1 MNPMMQQKIQQM
13 MGNPQFQAQ
22 YQQRLR
28 GLNPTQVLNQIRNN
42 PQAMNIPIVQ
52 NVIKNLDENNTDGLM
67 EIANNVFQEK
77 GQNFSDFEKNAKQ
90 YLGFN

>member
-1 MNPMMQQKIQQM
+1 MNQQMQQKLYQM

-28 GLNPTQVLNQIRNN
+28 GLNPTQILNQIRNN

-52 NVIKNLDENNTDGLM
+52 NVIKNLDESNTDGLM

-77 GQNFSDFEKNAKQ
+77 GQNFSEFEKNAKQ

>member
-22 YQQRLR
+22 YQQKLR

-77 GQNFSDFEKNAKQ
+77 GQNFSEFEKNAKQ

>member
-1 MNPMMQQKIQQM
+1 MNPMIQQKIQYM

-22 YQQRLR
+22 YQQKLR
-28 GLNPTQVLNQIRNN
+28 ALNPAQPLEKIRNDPEAMKN
-42 PQAMNIPIVQ
+42 PVAQSVMEKLSANDT
-52 NVIKNLDENNTDGLM
+52 NGLI

-77 GQNFSDFEKNAKQ
+77 GQNFSEFEKNAKQ

>member
-28 GLNPTQVLNQIRNN
+28 GLNPTQILNQIRNN
-42 PQAMNIPIVQ
+42 PQAMNIPVVQ

-77 GQNFSDFEKNAKQ
+77 GQNFSEFEKNAKQ

>member
-28 GLNPTQVLNQIRNN
+28 GLNTAQVLNQIRNN
-42 PQAMNIPIVQ
+42 PEAMNIPIVQ
-52 NVIKNLDENNTDGLM
+52 NVMDKLSTNDRAGLT
-67 EIANNVFQEK
+67 EIANNVFQQK
-77 GQNFSDFEKNAKQ
+77 GQNYSEFEKNAKQ

>member
-42 PQAMNIPIVQ
+42 PQVMNIPIVQ
-52 NVIKNLDENNTDGLM
+52 NVIKNLDQNNTDGLM

-77 GQNFSDFEKNAKQ
+77 GQNFSEFEKNAKQ

>member
-22 YQQRLR
+22 YQQKLR
-28 GLNPTQVLNQIRNN
+28 GLNPTQVLSQIRNN

-67 EIANNVFQEK
+67 EIANNVFREK
-77 GQNFSDFEKNAKQ
+77 GQNFSEFEKNAKQ

>member
-77 GQNFSDFEKNAKQ
+77 GQNFSEFEKNAKQ

>member
-1 MNPMMQQKIQQM
+1 MNPIMQQKIQQM

-28 GLNPTQVLNQIRNN
+28 GFNPAQSLNAIRNN
-42 PQAMNIPIVQ
+42 PEAMKNPIAQSVMEKLSA
-52 NVIKNLDENNTDGLM
+52 NDTNGLI

-77 GQNFSDFEKNAKQ
+77 GQNFSEFEKNAKQ
-90 YLGFN
+90 FLGFN